1 MVSNGDNAIP
11 VSVDDGTEP
20 RGNNNE
26 RRRRSFIVA
35 VEEEDSNVEDD
46 VIPPSEGRQRTH
58 CRSNTMD
65 DSTEHN
71 DKDKKGLASRRDLN
85 MPANEF
91 AEGCKLL
98 QAAAL
103 GNKSTMEVILHKRPR
118 FVDFR
123 DYDRRT
129 ALHVAASEGHLE
141 ICKFLVER
149 GARIN
154 RSDR

>member
-1 MVSNGDNAIP
+1 MASNGNDIA
-11 VSVDDGTEP
+11 VSVDDGAEP
-20 RGNNNE
+20 RSNHKE
-26 RRRRSFIVA
+26 PRRRSLIVA
-35 VEEEDSNVEDD
+35 VEEEDSEVEED
-46 VIPPSEGRQRTH
+46 VIPPRPMSRSERN
-58 CRSNTMD
+58 RSNTMD

-71 DKDKKGLASRRDLN
+71 DKNKKGLASRRDLN

-103 GNKSTMEVILHKRPR
+103 GNKAMMEVILHKRPR
-118 FVDFR
+118 FIDFR

-141 ICKFLVER
+141 ICTFLVQR
-149 GARIN
+149 GAKIN

>member
-1 MVSNGDNAIP
+1 MASNGNAIP

-20 RGNNNE
+20 RSNHNE
-26 RRRRSFIVA
+26 RRRSLIVA
-35 VEEEDSNVEDD
+35 VEEEDSDVEED
-46 VIPPSEGRQRTH
+46 VIPPSGCERRE
-58 CRSNTMD
+58 RSSTMD

-103 GNKSTMEVILHKRPR
+103 GNKAMMVVILHKRPR
-118 FVDFR
+118 FIDFR

-141 ICKFLVER
+141 ICQFLVER